1 LTTNAGLRSQDI
13 PLHEWVP
20 LADNHRVMYFPY
32 QGYIHYSFSLP
43 YLHFLVRHIQAYDV
57 VHFSGVWNFPVIW
70 GPIIARWYGVPY
82 VMTLHGALYPELYY
96 QGNLWFKRIHYFALL
111 RRNLSK
117 ASAVHCT
124 TGAEQNSILSF
135 TRLRGLPITVI
146 PYGLSNDVPDAKDSL
161 RMLEAGHTKTIL
173 FIGRIHKI
181 KGLDILFSAFS
192 KLIDKDVSYQL
203 LCVGPDD
210 DNYRQQIEPLL
221 SARAK
226 ERVVFTGMLSGA
238 DKVAAFNAADMFVL
252 PSYSENFGMTVIEAA
267 KYKVPMIISNKVGLA
282 EEVLQHQ
289 AGLVINTDV
298 DALLDAIQTL
308 SNDDALAQRLVF
320 NAYEMFEQQFQIS
333 QVAQAFHRLYQ
344 GLIS

>member
-1 LTTNAGLRSQDI
+1 
-13 PLHEWVP
+13 
-20 LADNHRVMYFPY
+20 
-32 QGYIHYSFSLP
+32 
-43 YLHFLVRHIQAYDV
+43 V

-70 GPIIARWYGVPY
+70 GPIIARWFGVPY

-96 QGNLWFKRIHYFALL
+96 QGNLWVKRIHYFGLL

-117 ASAVHCT
+117 ASVIHCT
-124 TGAEQNSILSF
+124 TQHERNSLIAFTKLKLS
-135 TRLRGLPITVI
+135 TSII
-146 PYGLSNDVPDAKDSL
+146 PYGLPVDVYEP
-161 RMLEAGHTKTIL
+161 AGSAPAVKNGKTIL
-173 FIGRIHKI
+173 FIGRLNWK

-192 KLIDKDVSYQL
+192 KLVDKDASYKL

-210 DNYRQQIEPLL
+210 DDYRQQIEPLL